1 MDGPL
6 GVCFHQRYH
15 SRMTTEIY
23 SCKEGQSLKQ
33 GKLDY
38 DASITSKDQAQS
50 DALRRCQRDP
60 TLKKVAYYKVSPDG
74 EFRVFY
80 SYTNPN
86 CKPAGARGGA
96 GAPSRGSTGTA
107 AKPRPA
113 AKKPPPKLG
122 FFG

>member
-1 MDGPL
+1 
-6 GVCFHQRYH
+6 
-15 SRMTTEIY
+15 MTTEIY

-38 DASITSKDQAQS
+38 DSSITTKDQAAS

-60 TLKKVAYYKVSPDG
+60 SLKKIAYYKVSEDG

-80 SYTNPN
+80 SYTNAN
-86 CKPAGARGGA
+86 AKPAATKSGGGA
-96 GAPSRGSTGTA
+96 ST
-107 AKPRPA
+107 AKPRPV

-122 FFG
+122 FFGKLKKAFGI

>member
-1 MDGPL
+1 MAQKDYHPL
-6 GVCFHQRYH
+6 
-15 SRMTTEIY
+15 MTTEIY

-38 DASITSKDQAQS
+38 DASITTKDQAQA

-60 TLKKVAYYKVSPDG
+60 SVKKIAYYKVSPDG
-74 EFRVFY
+74 DFRVFF

-86 CKPAGARGGA
+86 SNPLGSPARGGA
-96 GAPSRGSTGTA
+96 GAS
-107 AKPRPA
+107 AKPRPI

-122 FFG
+122 FFGKLKKALGL

>member
-1 MDGPL
+1 
-6 GVCFHQRYH
+6 
-15 SRMTTEIY
+15 MTTEIY

-38 DASITSKDQAQS
+38 DASITTKDEAAS

-60 TLKKVAYYKVSPDG
+60 SLKKIAYYKISPDG

-86 CKPAGARGGA
+86 SKPAA
-96 GAPSRGSTGTA
+96 APSRGSAGA
-107 AKPRPA
+107 ATKPRPM

-122 FFG
+122 FFGKLKKAFGI

>member
-1 MDGPL
+1 
-6 GVCFHQRYH
+6 
-15 SRMTTEIY
+15 MTTEIY
-23 SCKEGQSLKQ
+23 SCKDGQSLKQ

-38 DASITSKDQAQS
+38 DASITSKDEAAS

-60 TLKKVAYYKVSPDG
+60 TLKKIAYYKVSPDG

-86 CKPAGARGGA
+86 CKPAAASGGGA
-96 GAPSRGSTGTA
+96 GGKP
-107 AKPRPA
+107 KPRPV

-122 FFG
+122 FFGKLKKAFGL

>member
-1 MDGPL
+1 
-6 GVCFHQRYH
+6 
-15 SRMTTEIY
+15 MTTEIY

-38 DASITSKDQAQS
+38 NASITTKDEAAS

-60 TLKKVAYYKVSPDG
+60 TLKKIAYYKVSPDG

-86 CKPAGARGGA
+86 CKPAGSA
-96 GAPSRGSTGTA
+96 GAAGP

-113 AKKPPPKLG
+113 VKKAPPPKLG
-122 FFG
+122 FFGKLKKALGL

>member
-1 MDGPL
+1 
-6 GVCFHQRYH
+6 
-15 SRMTTEIY
+15 MTTEIY
-23 SCKEGQSLKQ
+23 SCKDGQSLKE
-33 GKLDY
+33 GKLDC

-60 TLKKVAYYKVSPDG
+60 SLKKIAYYKVSPDG

-86 CKPAGARGGA
+86 CKPAGAPGRGGA
-96 GAPSRGSTGTA
+96 GAGS
-107 AKPRPA
+107 KPRPV

-122 FFG
+122 FFGKLKRTFGM

>member
-1 MDGPL
+1 
-6 GVCFHQRYH
+6 
-15 SRMTTEIY
+15 MTTEIY
-23 SCKEGQSLKQ
+23 SCKDGQSLKQ

-38 DASITSKDQAQS
+38 DASITTRDEAQS

-60 TLKKVAYYKVSPDG
+60 TLKKIAYYKVSTDG

-86 CKPAGARGGA
+86 CKPAGAPRAGGGA
-96 GAPSRGSTGTA
+96 ARP
-107 AKPRPA
+107 KPRPA

-122 FFG
+122 FFGKVKKALGL

>member
-1 MDGPL
+1 
-6 GVCFHQRYH
+6 
-15 SRMTTEIY
+15 MTTEIY

-38 DASITSKDQAQS
+38 DASITTRDEAAS
-50 DALRRCQRDP
+50 DALKRCQRDP
-60 TLKKVAYYKVSPDG
+60 SLKKIAYYKVSEDG

-86 CKPAGARGGA
+86 SKPAGTPGRGGA
-96 GAPSRGSTGTA
+96 GAS
-107 AKPRPA
+107 AKPRPV

-122 FFG
+122 FFGKLKRALGL

>member
-1 MDGPL
+1 
-6 GVCFHQRYH
+6 
-15 SRMTTEIY
+15 MTTEIY

-38 DASITSKDQAQS
+38 DASITTKEQAQS

-60 TLKKVAYYKVSPDG
+60 SLKKIAYYKVSTDG

-86 CKPAGARGGA
+86 SKPAGAPGSRA
-96 GAPSRGSTGTA
+96 GAA

-122 FFG
+122 FFAKVKKAFGL

>member
-1 MDGPL
+1 
-6 GVCFHQRYH
+6 
-15 SRMTTEIY
+15 MTTEIY

-38 DASITSKDQAQS
+38 NASITTKEEAQS

-60 TLKKVAYYKVSPDG
+60 TLKKIAYYKVSTDG

-86 CKPAGARGGA
+86 CRPKGSAGGA
-96 GAPSRGSTGTA
+96 AQ

-113 AKKPPPKLG
+113 VKKAPPPKLG
-122 FFG
+122 FFGKLKKALGL

>member
-1 MDGPL
+1 
-6 GVCFHQRYH
+6 
-15 SRMTTEIY
+15 MTTEIY

-38 DASITSKDQAQS
+38 DASITSKEQAQS

-60 TLKKVAYYKVSPDG
+60 SLKKIAYYKVSTDG

-80 SYTNPN
+80 SYTNPK
-86 CKPAGARGGA
+86 CKPAGAATGGREA
-96 GAPSRGSTGTA
+96 APKSR
-107 AKPRPA
+107 PV

-122 FFG
+122 FFGKLKKAFGL

>member
-1 MDGPL
+1 
-6 GVCFHQRYH
+6 
-15 SRMTTEIY
+15 MTTEIY
-23 SCKEGQSLKQ
+23 SCKDGQSLKQ

-38 DASITSKDQAQS
+38 DASITTKDQAAS

-60 TLKKVAYYKVSPDG
+60 SLKKIAYYKVSEDG

-80 SYTNPN
+80 SYTNAN
-86 CKPAGARGGA
+86 VKPAGAARPGG
-96 GAPSRGSTGTA
+96 GGGP

-122 FFG
+122 FFGKLKKAFGL